1 MIDKTIKQALTD
13 WSAGCSGLSWISE
26 DQKHFWGRN
35 FDFNR
40 IASDSKITFV
50 PSGTPF
56 YACGTAIE
64 KNLEEST
71 KMASVY
77 GVLGMGSLI
86 LETTPTFFEGI
97 NEKGLMGGQLY
108 YREFAKYADEVREGT
123 IPLQPIFAVTYLL
136 SMCASVEEVISKLEN
151 EVTLIAQPVFGN
163 IRNTHWMFSDRTG
176 ETIIIEPD
184 VDKLHIH
191 RHTMGVLTNSPNYEW
206 HRTNLL
212 NYANIRNLDYPS
224 VTLNGDTIEAC
235 FSGSGAAGLPGDF
248 SSPSRFTRL
257 AFLKNYACK
266 GKNEVE
272 AITYMFQ
279 TFKNVQF
286 PLGIVNVGEDKTV
299 TQYDSG
305 VVPYDYTIYTAIMC
319 SESLRYYWVT
329 YDNMRIQCVDMNK
342 LIEQKQS
349 VQFDLNPVNDIKYI
363 N

>member
-1 MIDKTIKQALTD
+1 MNDNKIKQSIETL
-13 WSAGCSGLSWISE
+13 SAGCSGLSWISE

-50 PSGTPF
+50 PSGTTF

-64 KNLEEST
+64 KNLDEST
-71 KMASVY
+71 KLTSSY

-86 LETTPTFFEGI
+86 LKTTPTFFEGI

-108 YREFAKYADEVREGT
+108 YREFAKYADEVKEGT
-123 IPLQPIFAVTYLL
+123 IPLQPIFAVTYFL
-136 SMCASVEEVISKLEN
+136 SMCATVEEVISKLEN
-151 EVTLIAQPVFGN
+151 DVTLIAKPVFGD
-163 IRNTHWMFSDRTG
+163 IRYTHWMFSDRTG

-184 VDKLHIH
+184 VDKLKIH
-191 RHTMGVLTNSPNYEW
+191 RHSMGVLTNSPNYDW

-212 NYANIRNLDYPS
+212 NYCNIRSLDYSS
-224 VTLNGDTIEAC
+224 VTLNDDTIEAC

-266 GKNEVE
+266 GKNEIE
-272 AITYMFQ
+272 AVTYMFQ

-286 PLGIVNVGEDKTV
+286 PMGIVEVGEDKTI
-299 TQYDSG
+299 TEHDSG
-305 VVPYDYTIYTAIMC
+305 VVLFDYTIYTAVMC
-319 SESLRYYWVT
+319 AESLRYYWVS
-329 YDNMRIQCVDMNK
+329 YQNMRIQCVDMNP
-342 LIEQKQS
+342 LIEKKQA
-349 VQFDLNPVNDIKYI
+349 VQFELNPINDIKYL